1 MTWVKICGTT
11 NRGDALAAV
20 EAGADAI
27 GFVFASSPRRIT
39 PEAAKEIAVEL
50 PRTMDKVGVFANESA
65 ERIEDVARRVGL
77 TIVQLHG
84 DETPEFARNLLRRSD
99 GRPDGRARLRVFK
112 AVSVMPGVEG
122 VLRDF
127 LSADVVDG
135 LLLDSAVLRVACM
148 GQGTELVRG
157 GTGLTFDWKRATA
170 FVPGVAQR
178 TRVILAGGLSP
189 ANVAEAIHI
198 LEPWGVDVCT
208 GVEASPG
215 IKDHAK
221 IRAFVAAVRKA
232 ALPTE
237 GAPC

>member
-11 NRGDALAAV
+11 NRLDALAAV

-27 GFVFASSPRRIT
+27 GFVFAPSPRRISPAT
-39 PEAAKEIAVEL
+39 AEEIAVEL
-50 PRTMDKVGVFANESA
+50 PRTVDKVGVFANESA

-157 GTGLTFDWKRATA
+157 GSGVTFDWKRATD

-189 ANVAEAIHI
+189 ANVAEAIRI

-215 IKDHAK
+215 AKDHAK
-221 IRAFVAAVRKA
+221 IRAFVAAVRA
-232 ALPTE
+232 CSGTALV
-237 GAPC
+237 